1 MRADL
6 AEAYQD
12 YALCTKVYHC
22 LPSELNEENAADVDL
37 HWQMYQEE
45 LKHEEAK
52 RKAAQS

>member
-1 MRADL
+1 MGAGL

-22 LPSELNEENAADVDL
+22 LPSELAEESAAVIDL
-37 HWQMYQEE
+37 HWQMYQAE
-45 LKHEEAK
+45 LKHDEDT